1 MKRFSW
7 LFITVLVT
15 IASVRA
21 QKVKYKDLYPLLDS
35 RQYELAIPI
44 LKQFLADSKTIN
56 HPNANFQLA
65 TYFELKT
72 LDQDILKNAE
82 VMDLY
87 ADSAITAY
95 QKTMT
100 LLTEKEVSKKNPEY
114 YGAYQRRDVRTGK
127 VGIKLADIQY
137 DLEKKVNSL
146 TERKVA
152 VNNINVAMSDSY
164 TAYTICQRIYS
175 EVRNTYPDTRRLYL
189 QANEEVI
196 KKLDTLAA
204 QAELAV
210 VSAGRMK
217 TALGKI
223 EKAGYDPK
231 IEIKDIEKYEKDGI
245 EEPDYFSDEIVFWEY
260 GNWVKRVKEIVEDKV
275 KPMMAN
281 LIEYDNQLN
290 ALKDQTLKDSVSQV
304 GKIVSLAPVRDQ
316 LHEFDLDPLP
326 LKIFDVKA
334 SELEYLAKL
343 VEHHNYY
350 DSADLVYKT
359 ELLKEKVKALSQY
372 DSLLNV
378 LADFPYKEESTNY
391 YAYVSNSF
399 GGIEQ
404 FTKYIETKKS
414 FADQEFEKKSLEL
427 ELMQE
432 RANWLI
438 LDNDSIP
445 LFEVEDIISSR
456 RYLPVVIDST
466 HTAGL
471 FFEDDNT
478 LKGYFSLVNKSR
490 IPESKVEFAV
500 NEEFFNRINV
510 LDIEA
515 LVNADESGQ
524 IYHLL
529 FYVPMPE
536 QATFA
541 AELCKIYTADGL
553 AWEKS
558 LILETKPSTI
568 TITEGTGAVEVNYD
582 LQSYSGDKRLASGI
596 TLDKKGEVLE
606 N

>member
-7 LFITVLVT
+7 LIITVLVT
-15 IASVRA
+15 IGSARA

-44 LKQFLADSKTIN
+44 LKRFLADSKTIN

-72 LDQDILKNAE
+72 LDQDILNDADA
-82 VMDLY
+82 MDLY
-87 ADSAITAY
+87 ADSAIMAY

-100 LLTEKEVSKKNPEY
+100 LLTEKEVSKKNAEY
-114 YGAYQRRDVRTGK
+114 YGSYQRRDVRTGK

-137 DLEKKVNSL
+137 DLEKKVNGL
-146 TERKVA
+146 IERKVA

-175 EVRNTYPDTRRLYL
+175 ELRSTYPDTRRLYL
-189 QANEEVI
+189 QADEVVI

-204 QAELAV
+204 QAEIAV
-210 VSAGRMK
+210 VSAGKMK

-231 IEIKDIEKYEKDGI
+231 IEIKDIEKYEKDGM
-245 EEPDYFSDEIVFWEY
+245 EEADYFSDEIVFWEY
-260 GNWVKRVKEIVEDKV
+260 GDWVKMVKDIVANKV

-290 ALKDQTLKDSVSQV
+290 ALRNQTLEDSISQV
-304 GKIVSLAPVRDQ
+304 AKVAPLGPIKNQ
-316 LHEFDLDPLP
+316 LNEFDPDPLP
-326 LKIFDVKA
+326 LKVFDVKV

-343 VEHHNYY
+343 VEHHDYY

-359 ELLKEKVKALSQY
+359 GILKEKVDALSQY

-391 YAYVSNSF
+391 YAYVSSSF
-399 GGIEQ
+399 GDLEQ
-404 FTKYIETKKS
+404 FTSYIETKKS
-414 FADQEFEKKSLEL
+414 FADQQFEKKSAEL
-427 ELMQE
+427 ELMAE

-438 LDNDSIP
+438 SENDSIP
-445 LFEVEDIISSR
+445 LFEVEDVISSR

-478 LKGYFSLVNKSR
+478 LRGYFSLVNKNR
-490 IPESKVEFAV
+490 VPESKVEFTV

-536 QATFA
+536 QETFA

-568 TITEGTGAVEVNYD
+568 TITDGTGVVEVNYD
-582 LQSYSGDKRLASGI
+582 LQSYSGDKQLASGI
-596 TLDKKGEVLE
+596 MLDKKGEVLE